1 MVGPPVRDG
10 AVLIAED
17 GRIAAVGKAA
27 EVPSPAGTTRRDGVG
42 EVLLPGLINTHTH
55 LELTGLAG
63 QVDHDDF
70 PSWIRQ
76 LRRVK
81 EGRRFGEFLA
91 AAREGVRR
99 MLRAGVTTVADTGD
113 SGAVLRALHEEGASG
128 IAYQEVFGPD
138 PARLEESIGE
148 LQDRVAEQQRYRS
161 PRARLGVSPHAPYS
175 VSGPLFRAVADFAR
189 RCRLPLAV
197 HIAESQAE
205 SLLLQSGTG
214 PFADS
219 WRGRGI
225 PLPSHPAH
233 DPPAGGIGSPV
244 EWLDWF
250 GVLGPAT
257 LCIHAV
263 RLGPADI
270 ELLRRRGAGVAHC
283 PLSNRRHE
291 HGDAPLGALRD
302 AGVPVGVGTDSE
314 VSVGD
319 LDLFAEA
326 RAARALAGLD
336 AAAALDLMTRGAAR
350 AIGFPE
356 ALGVLAPGAWG
367 DVIAVT
373 LAAPLGAQDVA
384 EAVLEAGHS
393 AVAETWIGG
402 RPALGPS

>member
-1 MVGPPVRDG
+1 
-10 AVLIAED
+10 VLIAED
-17 GRIAAVGKAA
+17 GRIAAAGKDA
-27 EVPSPAGTTRRDGVG
+27 EVPSPAGTTRRDAPG

-63 QVDHDDF
+63 QADHDDF
-70 PSWIRQ
+70 PTWIRQ

-81 EGRRFGEFLA
+81 QGRRFPEFLA
-91 AAREGVRR
+91 AARDGVRR

-138 PARLEESIGE
+138 PARLEESLGE
-148 LQDRVAEQQRYRS
+148 LQDRAAEQERYRS
-161 PRARLGVSPHAPYS
+161 PRVRLGVSPHAPYS

-250 GVLGPAT
+250 GVLGPST

-270 ELLRRRGAGVAHC
+270 ELLRIRGAAVAHC
-283 PLSNRRHE
+283 PLSNRRHG

-336 AAAALDLMTRGAAR
+336 AAAAIGLMTREAAR
-350 AIGFPE
+350 AIGFPA
-356 ALGVLAPGAWG
+356 ALGMLAPGAWG

-373 LAAPLGAQDVA
+373 VSSPAGVQDVA
-384 EAVLEAGHS
+384 EAVLEAGHA
-393 AVAETWIGG
+393 AVVETWIGG
-402 RPALGPS
+402 RPALGRP